1 MARSDTSSTLSAQ
14 SQRISEV
21 DESLERIQSRE
32 YESQRALDEKPDP
45 YLVLFSENDPDNP
58 QVRGPHA
65 DCVQT
70 DGRLGQN
77 WFKVK
82 KWYLTTASGLLV
94 LNATFASSARKRITS
109 AYRTHA

>member
-58 QVRGPHA
+58 KVPGDDDIVRELEMLEKEGVRFRPDVVKGVVESEEDA
-65 DCVQT
+65 D
-70 DGRLGQN
+70 
-77 WFKVK
+77 
-82 KWYLTTASGLLV
+82 AH
-94 LNATFASSARKRITS
+94 I
-109 AYRTHA
+109 